1 MLKLKIFAPQT
12 PFSIHFSHGMETSV
26 VKKCSL
32 LKLSYVWIFTS
43 RIFLNKKKL
52 SGLLSLSLSELE
64 ITITTIPIDPF
75 VVILSQ
81 FYKGTSK
88 KDIRNDFTILY
99 VRDPIL

>member
-1 MLKLKIFAPQT
+1 M
-12 PFSIHFSHGMETSV
+12 
-26 VKKCSL
+26 
-32 LKLSYVWIFTS
+32 
-43 RIFLNKKKL
+43 